1 MSSDEE
7 ARERFEYFDSD
18 NNGEIDLPEFR
29 KLVRALGLELER
41 DEAEERFAAI
51 DADEN
56 GLIDFAEFSIWWSER
71 D

>member
-7 ARERFEYFDSD
+7 AREKFEYFDSD
-18 NNGEIDLPEFR
+18 NNGEIDLVEFR
-29 KLVRALGLELER
+29 KLVRALGLDLER
-41 DEAEERFAAI
+41 DEAEERFEEI

-56 GLIDFAEFSIWWSER
+56 GLIDFAEFSTWWSER